1 MSFSCS
7 SKFYLWIGDF
17 PSFQDNDIILDF
29 FTHMTA
35 KQGLKTGSQY
45 HADLKKIKSNAGVAN
60 LL

>member
-1 MSFSCS
+1 
-7 SKFYLWIGDF
+7 
-17 PSFQDNDIILDF
+17 
-29 FTHMTA
+29 MTA